1 MVKNQIRWV
10 TWSHT
15 QEGHGACCMHIHKAD
30 VFLVVQGLFSASQSY
45 LVWGCEIID
54 FIVINAQGLNEQV
67 VVMYE

>member
-1 MVKNQIRWV
+1 
-10 TWSHT
+10 
-15 QEGHGACCMHIHKAD
+15 MHIHKAD